1 MYNYM
6 LQSVFQSDASCRPYV
21 EISSGTLQFATDL
34 IPKPPGN
41 LNINIT
47 VEHEGSCG
55 SETLST
61 CYTLHVLTSN
71 TQVNDLNTL
80 MNSPAVGAVVSGES
94 MTVDVSNLNEGFQL
108 YFVGSSSSLNIT
120 RVRVTYEVCVAATM
134 SRVEYA
140 ETIVGR
146 STTGSCVANSAAVS
160 TPLDAVCQSNAM
172 FTSSL
177 ACQCNAGYSP
187 SSDRSQCTGES

>member
-6 LQSVFQSDASCRPYV
+6 LQSVFRSDANCRPYV
-21 EISSGTLQFATDL
+21 EISSGTFQFATDF

-41 LNINIT
+41 LSISIT
-47 VEHEGSCG
+47 VEHEGVCG
-55 SETLST
+55 ISETSPT
-61 CYTLHVLTSN
+61 CYSLHVLTST
-71 TQVNDLNTL
+71 TQVNDLTNL
-80 MNSPAVGAVVSGES
+80 MNSPAVGDVVSGES
-94 MTVDVSNLNEGFQL
+94 ITVDVSNEGFQL
-108 YFVGSSSSLNIT
+108 YFVGSSGSLNIT

-172 FTSSL
+172 FTSSS